1 VVAVIDVKFT
11 PLPAHVRTARLIA
24 IAMARRVGV
33 PEDLLDEVR
42 LAVGEACSRAVG
54 VNATRAPAEPVS
66 MKLSDDLNRFIVEV
80 QDAGAVPEDSDG
92 SASGSIDIGA
102 ITATGSGEGAMD
114 ALPPEFGL
122 VVIGGLVE
130 DVEITSGNEGTC
142 VRMGWPAKRPDG
154 ASPAS

>member
-1 VVAVIDVKFT
+1 MAVIDVKFT
-11 PLPAHVRTARLIA
+11 ALPAHVRTARLIA

-54 VNATRAPAEPVS
+54 VNASRATGVPVQ

-80 QDAGAVPEDSDG
+80 QDAGAVADESDG
-92 SASGSIDIGA
+92 PPVGSIDIGA
-102 ITATGSGEGAMD
+102 IAGPMSGDAMD

-130 DVEITSGNEGTC
+130 DVEITSGSAGTS
-142 VRMGWPAKRPDG
+142 VRMGWPAKRSDG
-154 ASPAS
+154 GPTVA